1 MSSRDDASEQLIR
14 VMSHSDDA
22 MGLVVTRQ
30 EVELFVRFVMETMK
44 HEKANG
50 AENMQINNA
59 KKKIQLITIIKKRLN
74 RSNSSKMKTRNE
86 IISCKVIEIDDATK
100 RPPII
105 MQLRIHVFFYFLV
118 KQKRVILELIVGVS

>member
-1 MSSRDDASEQLIR
+1 MARVMSSRDDASEQLIR

-59 KKKIQLITIIKKRLN
+59 KKNSTNYNNKKT
-74 RSNSSKMKTRNE
+74 S
-86 IISCKVIEIDDATK
+86 
-100 RPPII
+100 
-105 MQLRIHVFFYFLV
+105 
-118 KQKRVILELIVGVS
+118 

>member
-1 MSSRDDASEQLIR
+1 MARVMSSRDDASEQLIR

-59 KKKIQLITIIKKRLN
+59 KKKIQLITIIKNK
-74 RSNSSKMKTRNE
+74 KT
-86 IISCKVIEIDDATK
+86 S
-100 RPPII
+100 
-105 MQLRIHVFFYFLV
+105 
-118 KQKRVILELIVGVS
+118 